1 MNFRVSEG
9 RGEELGARAEF
20 DFEVA
25 APVAVRALQGWG
37 KYPVVWGRE
46 VWGEKLEDITRAAN
60 LSRGLGR
67 SYGDASLPA
76 AAADLV
82 ANTSLA
88 DRLLAFNPQTGVVRA
103 EAGLC
108 LRRLNEW
115 SLRRGW
121 FTPVTP
127 GTQHVTLGGMVAADV
142 HGKNHHRSG
151 CFGAYVRSLRLRV
164 ADGRVVECSE
174 SAEPELFRATLGGM
188 GLTGHILEVEFQLER
203 IPSSW
208 IWEET
213 ERAEDIEALIERLR
227 RAGAHWPFTVSW
239 VDCAGSGGKLGRGVL
254 IKGRWAD
261 PAEAPRKLPPPR
273 RSVALPFDLP
283 SRLLAAWMARAFNAL
298 YHRVHRE
305 RARAVHPTAFF
316 YPLDFVREWNRAYG
330 KRGFTQYQCVL
341 PHGEDRYSPRRFLE
355 RVQARGAPVYLC
367 VMKDCGPEGR
377 GMLSFPKPGISLALD
392 LPIRDPQSMQ
402 RLVDELNEF
411 VIAAGGRV
419 YLAKD
424 AFTRAEHYAAMEP
437 RLSQWRRVRDRWDP
451 AHRLRSAQSARLL
464 GDRA

>member
-1 MNFRVSEG
+1 MNFLPPEG
-9 RGEELGARAEF
+9 RGEES
-20 DFEVA
+20 
-25 APVAVRALQGWG
+25 AVRAERSFGGGPVATRELRGWG
-37 KYPVVWGRE
+37 RYPAVRGRE
-46 VWGEKLEDITRAAN
+46 TWGEKLEEITRGAN

-76 AAADLV
+76 APTDLV
-82 ANTSLA
+82 ANTCLA
-88 DRLLAFNPQTGVVRA
+88 DRLLAFDPETGVVRA

-127 GTQHVTLGGMVAADV
+127 GTQFVTLGGMVAADV

-151 CFGAYVRSLRLRV
+151 CFGAHVLSVRLRV
-164 ADGRVVECSE
+164 ADGSLVECSD
-174 SAEPELFRATLGGM
+174 AVEPELFHATLGGM

-203 IPSSW
+203 IPSPW

-213 ERAEDIEALIERLR
+213 VRVEDLEELIDRLR

-239 VDCAGSGGKLGRGVL
+239 VDGTAPGAKMGRGVL
-254 IKGRWAD
+254 IQGRWAD
-261 PAEAPRKLPPPR
+261 GAEAPRRPPEPR
-273 RSVALPFDLP
+273 GSVPFPFELP
-283 SRLLAAWMARAFNAL
+283 SRSLASWMVRAFNAL
-298 YHRVHRE
+298 YYRAHRD
-305 RARAVHPTAFF
+305 RARLVHPAAFF
-316 YPLDFVREWNRAYG
+316 YPLDFIREWNRAYG
-330 KRGFTQYQCVL
+330 KHGFAQYQCVL
-341 PHGEDRYSPRRFLE
+341 PLGDDRYSPRRLLE
-355 RVQARGAPVYLC
+355 RVRARGGEIFLC
-367 VMKDCGPEGR
+367 VIKDCGPEGR
-377 GMLSFPKPGISLALD
+377 GLLSFPKPGISLAFD
-392 LPIRDPQSMQ
+392 LPIRDAQSTQ

-437 RLSQWRRVRDRWDP
+437 RLPEWQRVRDRWDP
-451 AHRLRSAQSARLL
+451 TRRLRSAQSVRLL
-464 GDRA
+464 GDRV